1 MDQQQKFNKSI
12 PIWSNESK
20 MAFSN
25 RIWNYFSTF
34 QSSDQNLL
42 LHCQGRSHRE
52 ISLSILVC
60 MSVNLKSIKLLGK
73 LKRKI
78 HWFCVKFNF
87 NSYFWC
93 QLFIDCKNTVN
104 LKSIK
109 LLGKLKRKI
118 TKRIARPTALNSHC
132 YSTESLSCTG
142 QRLTRLP
149 MLTKADPSS

>member
-1 MDQQQKFNKSI
+1 MELSKQEMELFLLFLVIGLNYYSHFQSSISKQFPEAGNGIIFKKKWNYFSIFQSLDQQQKFNKSI

-87 NSYFWC
+87 NSYF
-93 QLFIDCKNTVN
+93 
-104 LKSIK
+104 
-109 LLGKLKRKI
+109 
-118 TKRIARPTALNSHC
+118 
-132 YSTESLSCTG
+132 
-142 QRLTRLP
+142 
-149 MLTKADPSS
+149 